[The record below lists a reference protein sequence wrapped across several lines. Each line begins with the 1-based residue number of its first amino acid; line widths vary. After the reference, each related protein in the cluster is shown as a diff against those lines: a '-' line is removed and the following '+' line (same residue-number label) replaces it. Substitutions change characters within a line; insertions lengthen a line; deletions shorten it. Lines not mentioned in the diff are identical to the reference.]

1 MVMSPSYQRRGMT
14 SVGID
19 IASVK
24 WSAIATAS
32 GGKPRTADIWKPD
45 DERDS
50 EAVKIAGLYNWL
62 KKRLFVI
69 KPDVIAVEELAVFLN
84 KNVIRSLSRREGV
97 ALLAAKQSGAIVVNP
112 GITKA
117 RGIVFGN
124 GRLSKDDAWV
134 AFKKLYPDFPLLAK
148 NSGGSDQM
156 DAATHALAA
165 TTVLERRR

>member
-1 MVMSPSYQRRGMT
+1 MI

-24 WSAIATAS
+24 WSALATAS

-50 EAVKIAGLYNWL
+50 EPVKIEGLYAWL

-84 KNVIRSLSRREGV
+84 KNTIRSLSRREGV

-124 GRLSKDDAWV
+124 GRLSKDDAWL

>member
-1 MVMSPSYQRRGMT
+1 MSLRYQQSDIL

-24 WSAIATAS
+24 WSALATAR

-50 EAVKIAGLYNWL
+50 EAVKIAAFYSWL
-62 KKRLFVI
+62 RRRFFII
-69 KPDVIAVEELAVFLN
+69 KPDVVAVEELAVFLN
-84 KNVIRSLSRREGV
+84 KNTIRSLSRREGV

-112 GITKA
+112 GISKA

-124 GRLSKDDAWV
+124 GRLSKDDAWL

>member
-1 MVMSPSYQRRGMT
+1 MI

-19 IASVK
+19 IASIR
-24 WSAIATAS
+24 WSALAVAID
-32 GGKPRTADIWKPD
+32 GKPVNADIWKPD

-50 EAVKIAGLYNWL
+50 EAVKIRGFYVWL

-84 KNVIRSLSRREGV
+84 KNTIRSLSRREGV

-124 GRLSKDDAWV
+124 GRLSKDDAWI